1 MNRFNLCFKGEIHPG
16 KDPQQARLKV
26 AELLGV
32 TDPEQ
37 LDRFFS
43 GANVVLLEDL
53 DRKSAAEYYSQ
64 LNRVGAAVKLV
75 KITASSTTESGETV
89 PEKGGIQSAPGEIPT
104 PLPVAETPPVQPAA
118 GDQGSHQERPAVEHR
133 MGDEEHKEEARR
145 KAAQEKKRRARE
157 AAAQAKAK
165 LQQEQRKAAQEK
177 QKKAERAAAQ
187 LREEQRRSAQE
198 DQERAEEAARNEA
211 RLQEEQHAADL
222 EQQKTARQSAPSEAV
237 PQKEQHKRPEPAEPD
252 SVPKTEPAK
261 GTGGETDRQRGRN
274 VRQAGNERGATEQV
288 ERRRAART
296 ERERRDA
303 LEQERRAAKEA
314 ARRTAD
320 QAVARHRAA
329 VADRQHREAEKERIL
344 SARAEAI
351 AQRKAMEEVT
361 VQRAATELSRQ
372 PSLAP
377 VDARV
382 KTRLEVPRDESTP
395 LVRETGEQVRARQ
408 RAGIP
413 NLYSL
418 RPFRN
423 SPAIKARHDVSRK
436 LARKSYQLATVA
448 LACLLILVAQYIN
461 RPLEQPVNGAR
472 AMAIPTGSGPVLLA
486 GDQLL
491 IHDRAGFARESIDLV
506 ELGLAQLGEPMLFT
520 EAGDLLAVGSLRLED
535 QAEIDQRQILRC
547 DLQELACVN
556 HGPTLTGSQI
566 TAMVLHPLTGDLLVA
581 DRAAQ
586 QLIRISSDGE
596 LLASS
601 DISLAEHP
609 VLRVASG
616 LLFTNSSDGPAIS
629 VLRYDDAAF
638 GQQLDEILLLP
649 PPAIAAEQVSVWDFN
664 RAGDAW
670 WVTLYNPATS
680 SVGVYRFDE
689 KWNYIDQ
696 LAIPEN
702 TWPEQLASWGEK
714 TLLRDPLQVPL
725 LRFNAEGKPEAPLVS
740 SLLENLVG
748 GLRKMQW
755 MTDMAWHAGLLLLA
769 VLVATGLCRGIL
781 HSTRALVYRPG
792 RERGAAPVDDL
803 GTTLRWVAPAQDRAA
818 RTKRSATAYAA
829 LVLVLLSL
837 AIAAQVPV
845 IHLVALLVVLCGP
858 AIFLT
863 MFYRSPRGHIGIA
876 PGQLLLADHRGN
888 YHLGANARLQHRG
901 AFLLIDD
908 VVVFAGTPLL
918 PAFDTQQVQ
927 EEVAALASTGVRI
940 DRKTLIIKLLECNHP
955 LARGAI
961 AIAACLAIASLLLV
975 ISL

>member
-1 MNRFNLCFKGEIHPG
+1 MREGNHITAAAETGQAANRFNLCFKGEIHPG
-16 KDPQQARLKV
+16 KDPEQARLKV

-37 LDRFFS
+37 LERYFS
-43 GANVVLLEDL
+43 GASVVLLEDL
-53 DRKSAAEYYSQ
+53 DRKSAAQYYSQ
-64 LNRVGAAVKLV
+64 LNKVGAAVKLV
-75 KITASSTTESGETV
+75 KITASAPAESGEPASETGS
-89 PEKGGIQSAPGEIPT
+89 PHSAQSGNLSRQPAVEAAPGEPSARDQEGQQ
-104 PLPVAETPPVQPAA
+104 AERAA
-118 GDQGSHQERPAVEHR
+118 LEQRTR
-133 MGDEEHKEEARR
+133 EEVRKEKAQR
-145 KAAQEKKRRARE
+145 KAAKEKQKKARE
-157 AAAQAKAK
+157 AAQAKAL
-165 LQQEQRKAAQEK
+165 LQEEQRKVAQHKKQKAREAARAKAALQEEQRKAAREK
-177 QKKAERAAAQ
+177 QKAIEEAAQAAAE
-187 LREEQRRSAQE
+187 LREEQRRAAREKQKA
-198 DQERAEEAARNEA
+198 AEEAAQA
-211 RLQEEQHAADL
+211 QALLQE
-222 EQQKTARQSAPSEAV
+222 
-237 PQKEQHKRPEPAEPD
+237 
-252 SVPKTEPAK
+252 
-261 GTGGETDRQRGRN
+261 
-274 VRQAGNERGATEQV
+274 

-351 AQRKAMEEVT
+351 AQRKAMEEVA

-395 LVRETGEQVRARQ
+395 LVRETGEQIRARQ

-423 SPAIKARHDVSRK
+423 SPAIKARHDISRK
-436 LARKSYQLATVA
+436 LAKKSYQLATLA
-448 LACLLILVAQYIN
+448 LACLLILVAQYIS
-461 RPLEQPVNGAR
+461 RPLAQPVTGAR
-472 AMAIPTGSGPVLLA
+472 GMAIPAGSGPVLLA

-491 IHDRAGFARESIDLV
+491 VHDRAGFARESIAV
-506 ELGLAQLGEPMLFT
+506 AELGLAQLREPMLFT
-520 EAGDLLAVGSLRLED
+520 EAGDLLAVGSPSLEGH
-535 QAEIDQRQILRC
+535 AGRDQRQLLRC

-556 HGPTLTGSQI
+556 HGPTLTDSQI
-566 TAMVLHPLTGDLLVA
+566 SAMVLHPLTGDLLVA

-586 QLIRISSDGE
+586 RLLRISSDGA
-596 LLASS
+596 LLAAS
-601 DISLAEHP
+601 DITLAEHP
-609 VLRVASG
+609 VLRLESG
-616 LLFTNSSDGPAIS
+616 LLFMNSSDGPAVS
-629 VLRYDDAAF
+629 VLRYDEAAF

-649 PPAIAAEQVSVWDFN
+649 PPAIAAEQSNVWDFN
-664 RAGDAW
+664 KAGDTW
-670 WVTLYNPATS
+670 WVTLYNRATS

-689 KWNYIDQ
+689 QWNYIDQ
-696 LAIPEN
+696 LDIPDN

-740 SLLENLVG
+740 SLLENLVEG
-748 GLRKMQW
+748 HQKIQW
-755 MTDMAWHAGLLLLA
+755 MKDLAWHTGLLLLA
-769 VLVATGLCRGIL
+769 VLVAAGLGQGIL
-781 HSTRALVYRPG
+781 HSTRALVYRPD

-803 GTTLRWVAPAQDRAA
+803 ATTLHWVAPAQNRAA
-818 RTKRSATAYAA
+818 RTQRSATAYAA
-829 LVLVLLSL
+829 LALVLLSL
-837 AIAAQVPV
+837 AIAAQVSV
-845 IHLVALLVVLCGP
+845 IHLAALLVALCGP

-863 MFYRSPRGHIGIA
+863 LFYRSPQGHIGIA
-876 PGQLLLADHRGN
+876 PEQLLLADHHGT

-901 AFLLIDD
+901 PFLLIDD

-918 PAFDTQQVQ
+918 PAFDAQQIRD
-927 EEVAALASTGVRI
+927 EVAALVSAGVRI
-940 DRKTLIIKLLECNHP
+940 DRKTLVIKLLECNHP

-961 AIAACLAIASLLLV
+961 AIAVCLAIASLLFV